1 MLEYLL
7 FFILAIV
14 VLVKSVKITISS
26 LTNLSKNLNLSEF
39 VIATIFMGT
48 ATSLPEFFIG
58 ITSAIRN
65 IPQLSLGNVIG
76 ASLLDLTIVLAIPIL
91 LAKKINPHSETE
103 KKDTKLMFL
112 LLFLPLILILDRTF
126 SRIDGLILLIAFFLY
141 TKHLLKQKRLEKLAK
156 KLIPRELIKNL
167 LKFFVGVS
175 LLLLSSNFVVKYAD
189 LIAQELVL
197 SPVLIG
203 LIIVSVGTTLPELT
217 FGIEA
222 AIKKHPGMAVGN
234 IVGSVV
240 ANMILVIGTT
250 SIIRP
255 IFPSITPL
263 IPAFAFLILTALIFY
278 YFIKNNKALT
288 KKHALILSSI
298 YILFLISE
306 LILK

>member
-1 MLEYLL
+1 
-7 FFILAIV
+7 
-14 VLVKSVKITISS
+14 
-26 LTNLSKNLNLSEF
+26 
-39 VIATIFMGT
+39 MGT

-103 KKDTKLMFL
+103 KKDTILMFL